1 MSIDVGIDCSGI
13 VIAGG
18 RSRRMGRPKAA
29 LPLGGTS
36 MLEYVGARL
45 APLVHELVIVAAAE
59 QEVSTPSMT
68 AARVV
73 RDRLRDEGP
82 LPALALGL
90 GAITTPWA
98 IVLGCDTPFVRRA
111 VLRLLFEERG
121 AAGVVPRWDGRLE
134 PLVACYHRDLGPRVE
149 GLVAG
154 GERRM
159 QAVAELA
166 GVRIVEA
173 DRIAPLDPAGWSFRS
188 VNTPEAYA
196 EALRRFDEVAVDD

>member
-1 MSIDVGIDCSGI
+1 MRTIAHMGIDCSGV

-45 APLVHELVIVAAAE
+45 APFVRELVVVAAAG
-59 QEVSTPSMT
+59 QEVPAMG
-68 AARVV
+68 ARVV
-73 RDRLRDEGP
+73 RDRMRDEGP

-90 GAITTPWA
+90 RAIATPWA

-111 VLRLLFEERG
+111 MLRLLLDERG

-134 PLVACYHRDLGPRVE
+134 PLVACYHRDLAPRVE
-149 GLVAG
+149 ALVAG

-159 QAVAELA
+159 QAVAGIP
-166 GVRIVEA
+166 GVRVVEA
-173 DRIAPLDPAGWSFRS
+173 DRIVPLDPTGWSFRS
-188 VNTPEAYA
+188 LNTPEAYA
-196 EALRRFDEVAVDD
+196 EALRRFHEAAGDE